1 MFVTFGS
8 RAKRAWKNIKKVT
21 RKSHSSLRKVVFLSS
36 KFMVLSKYEIS
47 VLSGPTP
54 TIDKPPEISDQE
66 LPSPPYTPIY
76 RTMDLVEGDF

>member
-1 MFVTFGS
+1 
-8 RAKRAWKNIKKVT
+8 
-21 RKSHSSLRKVVFLSS
+21 
-36 KFMVLSKYEIS
+36 MVQSKYEIS

-76 RTMDLVEGDF
+76 RTMDLVEGEF